1 VASAGA
7 VRVGQAVGR
16 RDPHGAS
23 QAGWTALVLG
33 VGFMACAALAFL
45 VAPTHI
51 IGLFTRDPAVMAL
64 GISLLFVA
72 AFFQLFDGLQG
83 VATGVLRGLG
93 DTRTPMLSN
102 LAAHWLVGLP
112 IGYTLC
118 FHGGWGV
125 VGLWIGLSLGLVG
138 VGLVLL
144 STWAA
149 KVRTLRAHGVLMV
162 LQ

>member
-1 VASAGA
+1 M
-7 VRVGQAVGR
+7 
-16 RDPHGAS
+16 
-23 QAGWTALVLG
+23 LG

-45 VAPTHI
+45 VVPAQI
-51 IGLFTRDPAVMAL
+51 IGLFTRAPEVMAL
-64 GISLLFVA
+64 GITLLFVA
-72 AFFQLFDGLQG
+72 AYFPLFDGLQG

-112 IGYTLC
+112 IGYALC
-118 FHGGWGV
+118 FLSGWGV

-149 KVRTLRAHGVLMV
+149 KVRTLRVHGVLMA